1 MTSASP
7 PRAPSLVACWTNM
20 SPAEIHLLPNL
31 TGYLKFA
38 GNYPIARVK
47 LQYKARPDV
56 IDPMVMAEQ
65 YSKPI
70 RGSAG
75 IFAGA

>member
-1 MTSASP
+1 MRLFANSYRTYWLRS
-7 PRAPSLVACWTNM
+7 M
-20 SPAEIHLLPNL
+20 SSNIPLSRSF
-31 TGYLKFA
+31 T
-38 GNYPIARVK
+38 IARVK

>member
-1 MTSASP
+1 
-7 PRAPSLVACWTNM
+7 
-20 SPAEIHLLPNL
+20 
-31 TGYLKFA
+31 
-38 GNYPIARVK
+38 
-47 LQYKARPDV
+47 V